1 MVSGVGTLTSTSSEG
16 DGETGSVILGLS
28 EQLVVAMT
36 PSTET
41 KIKKEMHTSTVGKTK
56 LNFTLIGQI
65 WVLSKYKHN
74 ECICVQDLSLVAI
87 GSLSYDSKSSSLS
100 AKEYEMKINLEDLAR
115 ANNGKSFF

>member
-41 KIKKEMHTSTVGKTK
+41 KIKK
-56 LNFTLIGQI
+56 
-65 WVLSKYKHN
+65 
-74 ECICVQDLSLVAI
+74 
-87 GSLSYDSKSSSLS
+87 GSAHFNS
-100 AKEYEMKINLEDLAR
+100 
-115 ANNGKSFF
+115 G